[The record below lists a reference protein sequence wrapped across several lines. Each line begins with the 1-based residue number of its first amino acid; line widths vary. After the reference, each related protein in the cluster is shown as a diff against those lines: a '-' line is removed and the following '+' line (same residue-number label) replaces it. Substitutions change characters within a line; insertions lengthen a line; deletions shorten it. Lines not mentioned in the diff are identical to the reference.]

1 MAIKAADKARYEE
14 LCSKAEYY
22 NKCYYV
28 DDNPV
33 VTDYE
38 YDMLMLEI
46 KHLEHEHPEFV
57 SESSPTQHVGG
68 IALNTFDS
76 VVHTVKM
83 ESLQDV
89 FSEDEL
95 YDFDRKVR
103 ETIGE
108 AAYSVEPKID
118 GLSVS
123 LEYENGEFVRGSTRG
138 DGVTGE
144 DVSANLRTIRT
155 VPKKLKTAL
164 PRLEVR
170 GEVYM
175 PHSSFDKLVAKQ
187 TEEGG
192 NLPKNP
198 RNAAAGSLR
207 QKNPRIAAERELDI
221 FLFNVQQAEGIEF
234 SSHIESLNYLT
245 EIGLKVLPFY
255 KKCATIDEAVA
266 EVRRIGEIRSTLD
279 FDIDGAVIKV
289 DNLAMR
295 AEMGSTAK
303 CPKWAVAFKY
313 PPEERASK
321 LLDIEITVGRTG
333 AITPTAVFE
342 PITLAGTTV
351 SRATLHNQ
359 DNINAL
365 GVNIGDTVVVRKAGE
380 IIPEVVR
387 VQTMLSDEPFKLP
400 DICPSC
406 GSHTVRE
413 PDEAVT
419 RCVNPECPAQLMRNL
434 IHFASRDAMDI
445 EGLGEAMVNV
455 LVGAGLIKSPSD
467 IYRLTK
473 EQILT
478 LDRTGEKTAD
488 NLLAAIEKS
497 KQNDLWRLIFGLGIH
512 LIGAKAA
519 KLLEQNFE
527 TLADIAAAN
536 SEKLTAIDG
545 FGETMAESLCDYFAL
560 EQTQR
565 LVAEFT
571 ELGLNTA
578 SRMAATGGIF
588 DGKIFV
594 LTGTLPTLS
603 RAQASEII
611 ERNGGKTSSSVSK
624 KTTYVL
630 AGEEAG
636 SKLTK
641 ALSLGIEIITEEQLL
656 EMAGNNSIT

>member
-1 MAIKAADKARYEE
+1 MRAVDKACYEE
-14 LCSKAEYY
+14 LCNKAEYY

-28 DDNPV
+28 DDSPV
-33 VTDYE
+33 VSDYE

-46 KHLEHEHPEFV
+46 KHLENEFPELIT
-57 SESSPTQHVGG
+57 ENSPTQHVGG

-95 YDFDRKVR
+95 YDFGRRVR
-103 ETIGE
+103 ETVGE
-108 AAYSVEPKID
+108 AVYSVEPKID

-144 DVSANLRTIRT
+144 DVSANLRTIRSI
-155 VPKKLKTAL
+155 PRKLSVAL
-164 PRLEVR
+164 PRIEVR

-175 PHSSFDKLVAKQ
+175 PHSSFDKLVAQQ

-221 FLFNVQQAEGIEF
+221 FLFNVQQADGVEL
-234 SSHIESLNYLT
+234 SSHIESLDYLNA
-245 EIGLKVLPFY
+245 IGLKVLPFY
-255 KKCATIDEAVA
+255 KKCLTIDEAVE
-266 EVRRIGEIRSTLD
+266 EVRRIGELRSTLD

-289 DNLAMR
+289 DDLALR

-303 CPKWAVAFKY
+303 YPKWAVAFKY
-313 PPEERASK
+313 PPEERTSV
-321 LLDIEITVGRTG
+321 LTDIEITVGRTG

-380 IIPEVVR
+380 IIPEIVR
-387 VQTMLSDEPFKLP
+387 VQSRVSDTSFKLP
-400 DICPSC
+400 EICPSC

-419 RCVNPECPAQLMRNL
+419 RCVNPECPAQLIRNL

-445 EGLGEAMVNV
+445 EGLGEAMVGE
-455 LVGAGLIKSPSD
+455 LVEAELIKSPADIYKITKSD
-467 IYRLTK
+467 IMSL
-473 EQILT
+473 E
-478 LDRTGEKTAD
+478 RTGEKTAD

-497 KQNDLWRLIFGLGIH
+497 KLNDMWRLIFGLGIH

-519 KLLEQNFE
+519 KLLEQNFS
-527 TLADIAAAN
+527 TLDEIVSADGD
-536 SEKLTAIDG
+536 KLTAIDG
-545 FGETMAESLCDYFAL
+545 FGDAMAASLTDYFAL
-560 EQTQR
+560 EQSRNLVRELISLGINAQSR
-565 LVAEFT
+565 LAFE
-571 ELGLNTA
+571 
-578 SRMAATGGIF
+578 GGIF
-588 DGKIFV
+588 EGKTFV

-603 RAQASEII
+603 RNEASEII

-624 KTTYVL
+624 KTSFVL
-630 AGEEAG
+630 AGDEAG

-641 ALSLGIEIITEEQLL
+641 AQQLGIDIITEEQFLQML
-656 EMAGNNSIT
+656 D

>member
-1 MAIKAADKARYEE
+1 MAVKAADRARYEE
-14 LCSKAEYY
+14 LCKKAEYY
-22 NKCYYV
+22 NKCYYE
-28 DDNPV
+28 DDSPV

-46 KHLEHEHPEFV
+46 KHLEHEYPELV
-57 SESSPTQHVGG
+57 TPESPTQHVGG
-68 IALNTFDS
+68 IALNTFDA
-76 VVHTVKM
+76 VVHAVKM

-89 FSEDEL
+89 FSESEL
-95 YDFDRKVR
+95 YDFDRRVR
-103 ETIGE
+103 ETVGE

-144 DVSANLRTIRT
+144 DVSANLLTVRTI
-155 VPKKLKTAL
+155 PKKLKTAI
-164 PRLEVR
+164 PMLEVR

-175 PHSSFDKLVAKQ
+175 PHSSFDKLVARQ
-187 TEEGG
+187 MEDGG

-221 FLFNVQQAEGIEF
+221 FLFNVQQANGIEF
-234 SSHIESLNYLT
+234 SSHIESLDYLKN
-245 EIGLKVLPFY
+245 IGLKSLPFY
-255 KKCATIDEAVA
+255 KKCATIEEAIA

-289 DNLAMR
+289 DNLALR
-295 AEMGSTAK
+295 ADMGSTAK

-313 PPEERASK
+313 PPEERASRVI
-321 LLDIEITVGRTG
+321 DIEITVGRTG

-342 PITLAGTTV
+342 PIALAGTTV

-365 GVNIGDTVVVRKAGE
+365 GVNIGDVIVVRKAGE

-387 VQTMLSDEPFKLP
+387 VQQRCSAEPFKLP

-406 GSHTVRE
+406 GTHTVRE

-419 RCVNPECPAQLMRNL
+419 RCVNPECPAQTVRNL

-445 EGLGEAMVNV
+445 EGLGEAMVND
-455 LVGAGLIKSPSD
+455 LVKADLIKSPAD

-473 EQILT
+473 AQLLT

-488 NLLAAIEKS
+488 NLLGAIEKS
-497 KQNDLWRLIFGLGIH
+497 KGNDLWRLVFGLGIH

-519 KLLEQNFE
+519 KLLEQSFD
-527 TLADIAAAN
+527 TLADIAVADTQR
-536 SEKLTAIDG
+536 LTEIEG
-545 FGETMAESLCDYFAL
+545 FGDTMAQSLADYFAL
-560 EQTQR
+560 EQSQR
-565 LVAEFT
+565 LVAELSS
-571 ELGLNTA
+571 LGLNTA
-578 SRMAATGGIF
+578 SRMSAVGGILE
-588 DGKIFV
+588 GKVFV

-603 RAQASEII
+603 RAEATEII
-611 ERNGGKTSSSVSK
+611 EKNGGKTSSSVSK

-636 SKLTK
+636 SKLVK
-641 ALSLGIEIITEEQLL
+641 AQQLGIEIITEEQLL
-656 EMAGNNSIT
+656 IMASNEG